1 MGKHVKEGNAI
12 RVGKAVGWERGGRER
27 EGDMEGGREGGE
39 MRERERER
47 GISSPGSRI
56 PDKPVFVT
64 LATITIKLWM
74 WRTIME

>member
-1 MGKHVKEGNAI
+1 MG
-12 RVGKAVGWERGGRER
+12 ERRER
-27 EGDMEGGREGGE
+27 EGGRHGGREGGRGDE
-39 MRERERER
+39 RERERER